1 MVSAL
6 IIAIL
11 TSGLIV
17 GATFVLKKR
26 LITSSGSAS
35 ASIQEEITA
44 ITRKLEELAQY
55 APAYT
60 SRKQLE
66 NIEQQLTDESTQLEK
81 EKIRLKE
88 VETKLESAQKL
99 VETKEGQQQET
110 KSSREED
117 EQKLRE
123 LMAAYTDISS
133 ESIGL
138 ERKLAASL
146 KNLETIVSEVKMTD
160 DQKAVLND
168 LLNSLTE
175 GSSRLRE
182 LLTEYQVVNE
192 RLEMLQQQHGD
203 LEEEYTKLVEQ
214 QLGE

>member
-1 MVSAL
+1 MSAL